1 MDLHYQREVTVGTLV
16 LAGVGLFVLGT
27 MWLKGTSFRPTAR
40 TETVRFSEIGALQ
53 PDNEVRVSGYAVGKV
68 QSIKFEGPGRLLVTI
83 SLPPDLEVK
92 ADATAE
98 IVSGFFSSGASLVL
112 RPGSPTA
119 APLATGQEIRGVT
132 GSDLFAKGASLAD
145 RADSVLVGVQAL
157 ANQRTADD
165 LHRTL
170 EAMQKVLTTMNQQIP
185 ATSTEAQRT
194 LVSLRHLSERLDST
208 VATIPVGNA
217 VERADTLARNLSTMS
232 IQLTATGARLD
243 SLLQRIN
250 GGQGTLGKFATDSG
264 LYLDAR
270 AASQSL
276 RALLDELTRHPG
288 KIQVQV
294 KLF

>member
-1 MDLHYQREVTVGTLV
+1 MDLHYQREITVGTLV
-16 LAGVGLFVLGT
+16 LMGIGLFAAGT

-40 TETVRFSEIGALQ
+40 TEVVRFSDIGALQ

-68 QSIKFEGPGRLLVTI
+68 QEIKFEGPGRLLVTI

-92 ADATAE
+92 SDATAE
-98 IVSGFFSSGASLVL
+98 VVSSFFSTGASLAL
-112 RPGSPTA
+112 KPGSPGA
-119 APLATGQEIRGVT
+119 AMLPSGQEIRGVS
-132 GSDLFAKGASLAD
+132 GADLFAKGAALAD
-145 RADSVLVGVQAL
+145 RADSVLIGVQAL
-157 ANQRTADD
+157 ANQKTADD
-165 LHRTL
+165 LQNTL
-170 EAMQKVLTTMNQQIP
+170 KALQKVLATMNRQIP

-194 LVSLRHLSERLDST
+194 LVAVRRLTERLDST

-243 SLLQRIN
+243 TLLQKIN
-250 GGQGTLGKFATDSG
+250 TGQGTLGKFANDSG

-276 RALLDELTRHPG
+276 KALIDELTRHPG
-288 KIQVQV
+288 KIQVQI